1 MVGRVGVHLPPVN
14 LSGGPSEER
23 NRARSIL
30 AGHPKPAWSSS
41 KLDMQ
46 NGSLGGQR
54 LDRCKDGRDYEQPSR
69 GKGDGEPGL
78 WF

>member
-1 MVGRVGVHLPPVN
+1 MRTGTEQGVHLQDIQNEP
-14 LSGGPSEER
+14 GP
-23 NRARSIL
+23 
-30 AGHPKPAWSSS
+30 AG

-69 GKGDGEPGL
+69 GKGDGQPGL